1 MQTAGDSELTNAVHP
16 LIPPMTHGMTAANL
30 IQTLT
35 ESFAALADEVQ
46 SLIDRKTIL
55 EHKLRYAHEQ
65 FQYLADKYAVPDVS
79 ETLAKIQIPP
89 DLHLLATATSAV
101 PLPKRGLEGNN
112 QHQIALLI
120 REGRRAAQQL
130 TVNMTDAVQFARSGQ
145 DTPLSPGMEASTV
158 ASTVLEK
165 DFTVHGRKS
174 SLACPFSAK
183 LNQNG
188 VPHGYHVKRVDG
200 SQDLAGGAG
209 ADPTP
214 HKSTDPICAA
224 MLEDAVPSPT
234 AAAATSKCP
243 IRFLDKHSPEE
254 IAHYVE
260 THKHEIPRS
269 HEVCVRRYQR
279 NEEQIRK
286 LDAKYGNLV
295 SMVEDLSHLHRPML
309 PPATDNDNTKVDS
322 TSSNKR
328 VEDWAQTIVA
338 GDPDTQNNEMPPTP
352 HDEDGD
358 RENRFDRNFREVR
371 VGESP
376 SRPWGVPV
384 PIPVGIRPEDM
395 PPARSSSPV
404 PPIRPEAAA
413 QVATHIVAPPSG
425 VKSESKKCPF
435 DHTKMGFQ
443 SQLKPD
449 HPAGGTNFTA
459 ATAGHNFNTSSSP
472 LKNHQEMPSSPPQPT
487 FVNLPDS
494 VPPAAPTAGDK
505 HGERPPQIVYNFN
518 GPVFIGYPMEQAMQF
533 MQQWQQQRQ

>member
-1 MQTAGDSELTNAVHP
+1 
-16 LIPPMTHGMTAANL
+16 MTHGMSAATL
-30 IQTLT
+30 IETLT
-35 ESFAALADEVQ
+35 ESFVALADEVQ

-120 REGRRAAQQL
+120 REGRKAAQQL
-130 TVNMTDAVQFARSGQ
+130 SVNMNHTVQFTRSGQ
-145 DTPLSPGMEASTV
+145 DTPLSPGMEGSTV

-165 DFTVHGRKS
+165 DFTVRGRKG
-174 SLACPFSAK
+174 SLACPFSTK

-188 VPHGYHVKRVDG
+188 VTRGHHAQRVDG
-200 SQDLAGGAG
+200 FQDLAGGAG

-234 AAAATSKCP
+234 TAAAASKCP

-309 PPATDNDNTKVDS
+309 PPTADNDKANVYS

-338 GDPDTQNNEMPPTP
+338 AGPGIRDNEMPPTP
-352 HDEDGD
+352 HDEDD
-358 RENRFDRNFREVR
+358 ARENRFDRNFREVR

-384 PIPVGIRPEDM
+384 PIPVSFRPQDI

-404 PPIRPEAAA
+404 PPIRPETAAIA
-413 QVATHIVAPPSG
+413 AHIVAPSSD
-425 VKSESKKCPF
+425 VKLEAKKCPF
-435 DHTKMGFQ
+435 DHTKMGLQ

-449 HPAGGTNFTA
+449 HPTGGT
-459 ATAGHNFNTSSSP
+459 NFNTSSSP
-472 LKNHQEMPSSPPQPT
+472 LKNHQELPSSPPQPT
-487 FVNLPDS
+487 FVNLPES
-494 VPPAAPTAGDK
+494 VQPSPPTAGDK
-505 HGERPPQIVYNFN
+505 GGGWPPQIVYNFN
-518 GPVFIGYPMEQAMQF
+518 GPVFIGYPVEQAMQF
-533 MQQWQQQRQ
+533 MQQWQQPRQ